1 DKIVQDLN
9 KARAGVVK
17 IFQNAGIVGLATHVI
32 FQGKIIWTA
41 NMGYENL
48 QFKVPMDSNTILP
61 IGALSQG
68 FTAACVAQQVYR
80 GELSYDTKVS
90 AIFPQVK
97 NKDATIGDLLGHRTG
112 LQTPDNLLQAKY
124 ACRFSMDWGPID
136 KFVQLFNDLQPQAN
150 LRSQFLHNSIGYAL
164 LGGVVRTKN
173 NYYYVRQLK
182 ENILEPLQMAH
193 TKTVWL
199 EKHQSGPRY
208 SAGSNGSQYAHE
220 VVNCLDT
227 EDFQLSAAVGG
238 MTSTT
243 NDLAKYCIA
252 LNKAW
257 KRRGPAADD
266 EARNLRGNEVFPD
279 VDLLFN
285 PLQPMGDIATD
296 GKAKKNHAAGWA
308 TCTLPAA
315 IGDIGINPGLIDMP
329 ILGGGSAPVR
339 MIWNQGMYDCANAFV
354 ALLPEY
360 EAAVIVLGNT
370 TTGSDTADWIGQH
383 LIQALLDS
391 PCKNDYPFLASMSAL
406 NARQK
411 YWELVAKLEQGR
423 QTKGPQRP
431 LDQYKGLYRN
441 ASDEDLAKGGKKRR
455 KSPLMICFTGS
466 ILPEHPLHY
475 HHGDTFT
482 WLQSWNKMLKG
493 EFRVSYHPEYYSI
506 RFQPNKDGSGI
517 DSFVWVND
525 PAKPEGEVFT
535 RHPAWWELI

>member
-1 DKIVQDLN
+1 
-9 KARAGVVK
+9 
-17 IFQNAGIVGLATHVI
+17 
-32 FQGKIIWTA
+32 
-41 NMGYENL
+41 MGYENL

-68 FTAACVAQQVYR
+68 FTAACVAQ
-80 GELSYDTKVS
+80 
-90 AIFPQVK
+90 
-97 NKDATIGDLLGHRTG
+97 
-112 LQTPDNLLQAKY
+112 
-124 ACRFSMDWGPID
+124 
-136 KFVQLFNDLQPQAN
+136 
-150 LRSQFLHNSIGYAL
+150 
-164 LGGVVRTKN
+164 
-173 NYYYVRQLK
+173 
-182 ENILEPLQMAH
+182 
-193 TKTVWL
+193 
-199 EKHQSGPRY
+199 
-208 SAGSNGSQYAHE
+208 
-220 VVNCLDT
+220 
-227 EDFQLSAAVGG
+227 QLSAAVGG

-431 LDQYKGLYRN
+431 LDQYKVV
-441 ASDEDLAKGGKKRR
+441 E
-455 KSPLMICFTGS
+455 
-466 ILPEHPLHY
+466 
-475 HHGDTFT
+475 
-482 WLQSWNKMLKG
+482 
-493 EFRVSYHPEYYSI
+493 
-506 RFQPNKDGSGI
+506 
-517 DSFVWVND
+517 
-525 PAKPEGEVFT
+525 
-535 RHPAWWELI
+535 